1 MSWSPRVLRL
11 RLLVDAPIQVLLIL
25 PVLYATIYRPYI
37 KHGLERIEVNRA
49 LEQAVAASS
58 HNRGLLL
65 ALYQA
70 AETIQRAETVDSIC
84 KAIIDGIN
92 RAGYEANVFWLSP
105 DRKSLILKWSTY
117 KPGMFKTLEQHT
129 GLSATSYPVALTPGP
144 YYYRVMCEQETVF
157 FDRPVDAVSQAL
169 PVAARPFAGM
179 IAATLGVKEGVGARI
194 AMGGQPR
201 GMVAISGEGI
211 VEDDLR
217 PVGLLA
223 RHISIAVEKAEL
235 MQRVSEMATM
245 DELTGLYNRRRFQ
258 ERLKIETERAR
269 RYGRDLSL
277 MMLDIDHFKLVND
290 TYGHQAGDAV
300 LADLATLMRDATR
313 ETDQVA
319 RYGGEEFVILMPETP
334 ELAAVA
340 TAERIRETVAEH
352 ATVEG

>member
-1 MSWSPRVLRL
+1 
-11 RLLVDAPIQVLLIL
+11 
-25 PVLYATIYRPYI
+25 
-37 KHGLERIEVNRA
+37 
-49 LEQAVAASS
+49 
-58 HNRGLLL
+58 
-65 ALYQA
+65 
-70 AETIQRAETVDSIC
+70 
-84 KAIIDGIN
+84 
-92 RAGYEANVFWLSP
+92 
-105 DRKSLILKWSTY
+105 
-117 KPGMFKTLEQHT
+117 
-129 GLSATSYPVALTPGP
+129 
-144 YYYRVMCEQETVF
+144 
-157 FDRPVDAVSQAL
+157 
-169 PVAARPFAGM
+169 
-179 IAATLGVKEGVGARI
+179 
-194 AMGGQPR
+194 MGGQPR

-277 MMLDIDHFKLVND
+277 LMLDIDHFKLVND
-290 TYGHQAGDAV
+290 TYGHRAGDAV

-340 TAERIRETVAEH
+340 IAERIRETVAEH
-352 ATVEG
+352 TTVAGEVSIRFTVSAGVATLVHGEGQAGEDIVRRGDEAMYQAKRSGRNRVAVA